1 MKDIAEVIK
10 TLLDPTR
17 KDETIKYL
25 DSKIQTLTK
34 ELKTYHRLCSILED
48 DNPNL
53 DDEAKEPIHQVYP
66 KVMGKDVRT
75 ALVAELKL
83 VLLSYLNDPTRVP
96 FDLSNVLAKEGYA
109 VLEGKLSD
117 GNYTYDLTIPPGDP
131 FPKDGVT
138 LTLEGSDSIYHGIG
152 IDKIEEEANTYGL
165 AELCKNIADIYAAYR
180 CVNGLC

>member
-34 ELKTYHRLCSILED
+34 ELTTYHRLCSILED
-48 DNPNL
+48 DEP
-53 DDEAKEPIHQVYP
+53 KEPMHQAYP
-66 KVMGKDVRT
+66 KAMDKDVRT

-109 VLEGKLSD
+109 ALEGKLSD
-117 GNYTYDLTIPPGDP
+117 GNYHYDLTIPPGDP

-138 LTLEGSDSIYHGIG
+138 LTLEGSDSIYHAIG
-152 IDKIEEEANTYGL
+152 TDKIEEEANTHGL

>member
-25 DSKIQTLTK
+25 DSKIQSLTK
-34 ELKTYHRLCSILED
+34 ELTTYHRLCSILED
-48 DNPNL
+48 DEPRE
-53 DDEAKEPIHQVYP
+53 DDEPKEPIHQAYP
-66 KVMGKDVRT
+66 KAMEKDVRT

-83 VLLSYLNDPTRVP
+83 VLLGYLNDPTRVP
-96 FDLSNVLAKEGYA
+96 FDLSHALAKEGYA
-109 VLEGKLSD
+109 ALEGKLSD
-117 GNYTYDLTIPPGDP
+117 GNYTYDLTIPPGEP
-131 FPKDGVT
+131 FPKDGVI
-138 LTLEGSDSIYHGIG
+138 LTLKGSDSLYHAIG
-152 IDKIEEEANTYGL
+152 TDKIEEEADTHGL

>member
-10 TLLDPTR
+10 MLLDPTR

-25 DSKIQTLTK
+25 DTKIQTLTK
-34 ELKTYHRLCSILED
+34 ELTTYHRLCSILED
-48 DNPNL
+48 D
-53 DDEAKEPIHQVYP
+53 EHKEPTDLPGVD
-66 KVMGKDVRT
+66 VMPKDVRA

-83 VLLSYLNDPTRVP
+83 VLLGYLNDPTRVP

-109 VLEGKLSD
+109 ILEGKLSD
-117 GNYTYDLTIPPGDP
+117 GNYSYDLTIPPGDP

-138 LTLEGSDSIYHGIG
+138 LTLEGSDSVYHGIG
-152 IDKIEEEANTYGL
+152 VDNIEEDANTYGL
-165 AELCKNIADIYAAYR
+165 TELCKNIADIYAAYR

>member
-34 ELKTYHRLCSILED
+34 ELTTYHRLCSILD
-48 DNPNL
+48 
-53 DDEAKEPIHQVYP
+53 DDEPKEPMHQVYP
-66 KVMGKDVRT
+66 KVMGKDART

-96 FDLSNVLAKEGYA
+96 FDLSNDLAKQGYA
-109 VLEGKLSD
+109 ILEGTLSD
-117 GNYTYDLTIPPGDP
+117 GIYSYDLTIPPGDP

-152 IDKIEEEANTYGL
+152 IDKIENDAETYGL
-165 AELCKNIADIYAAYR
+165 TELCKNIADIYAAYR

>member
-34 ELKTYHRLCSILED
+34 ELTTYHRLCSILED
-48 DNPNL
+48 DEL
-53 DDEAKEPIHQVYP
+53 KEPMHQVYP
-66 KVMGKDVRT
+66 KVMQKDVRT

-96 FDLSNVLAKEGYA
+96 FDLSNDLAKQGYA
-109 VLEGKLSD
+109 LLGGKLSD

-138 LTLEGSDSIYHGIG
+138 LTLEGSDSIYHAIG
-152 IDKIEEEANTYGL
+152 TDKIEEEANTYGL